1 MEREQLDEVLARHAK
16 WWRKEDGGE
25 RASLNRASL
34 NGAYLNRAYL
44 DGAYLDG
51 AYLNRAYLDGASL
64 VGAYLNRAYLDGAY
78 LDGASL
84 VGASL
89 VGASLVGASLVGAIM
104 PDGRTWEAYKLDPLA
119 GICDEPEAR
128 KRAIAAWGSHT
139 WGACPMHMAHG
150 WNSIS
155 DAPGDKRIAVAAF
168 VALFDSRLLPEPE
181 AFEARK

>member
-1 MEREQLDEVLARHAK
+1 MMEREQLDEVLARRAK

-34 NGAYLNRAYL
+34 
-44 DGAYLDG
+44 D
-51 AYLNRAYLDGASL
+51 
-64 VGAYLNRAYLDGAY
+64 
-78 LDGASL
+78 
-84 VGASL
+84 
-89 VGASLVGASLVGAIM
+89 GASLVGAIM